1 VLHLYVFSKIDKNS
15 NYIELAYNQAQKREK
30 ALGAMP
36 KGPFI
41 DGNYQFLGCANF
53 ENVRCLSKGMI
64 RKSDILLFI

>member
-1 VLHLYVFSKIDKNS
+1 VL
-15 NYIELAYNQAQKREK
+15 KREK

-41 DGNYQFLGCANF
+41 VSNYQILGYANF

-64 RKSDILLFI
+64 RKSGILLSI